1 MRKFQRYF
9 VFIKY
14 HVSKMRNKRE
24 IARDNKDRYIKQA
37 DTSMQRLVAILNAYT
52 KGWYSAIIEL
62 TYNADD
68 CAVRM
73 ADTKVA
79 SSG

>member
-1 MRKFQRYF
+1 
-9 VFIKY
+9 
-14 HVSKMRNKRE
+14 
-24 IARDNKDRYIKQA
+24 
-37 DTSMQRLVAILNAYT
+37 MQRLVAILNAYT